1 MIRFE
6 PKFNKADITKAL
18 NEKKELIR
26 QAIILRLKRIGEE
39 FIKNARENGTYKD
52 RTGNLRNSIG
62 YVILENG
69 VQLFESFPGTKT
81 KGRQKSKKAI
91 EAAKEGLAG
100 VKGFVLI
107 VVAGMEYAA
116 AVESR
121 GRDVLTASSK
131 IAENDLKIAIQ
142 KISSKIK

>member
-6 PKFNKADITKAL
+6 PKFNKADIKIAL

-26 QAIILRLKRIGEE
+26 QAIILRLQRIGEQ

-69 VQLFESFPGTKT
+69 VQLFESFPGSKAAGKRKA
-81 KGRQKSKKAI
+81 KGAI
-91 EAAKEGLAG
+91 EATKKELEGAKGI
-100 VKGFVLI
+100 VLI

-131 IAENDLKIAIQ
+131 IAENDLKIAIKTIQ
-142 KISSKIK
+142 SKIK